1 MRIDETDQAIIA
13 ALQHDGRRAFSQLA
27 KDAKVSEG
35 VVRYR
40 VQRLQKAG
48 ILQIVGVTDPLKIGF
63 DVMAMI
69 GIKVTPGQ
77 LNGVIDHITDIPETS
92 YVASLAGSFDL
103 IVEVICK
110 DTAHF
115 SEMLTN
121 RLLKTPGV
129 ADAQSFL
136 LMGIHKMTYG
146 WGTGQRP
153 WSRNGATTDAEA
165 TRPNATEV

>member
-1 MRIDETDQAIIA
+1 MRIDDIDHTIIA
-13 ALQHDGRRAFSQLA
+13 TLQHDGRRSYSQLA
-27 KDAKVSEG
+27 RDANVSEG

-48 ILQIVGVTDPLKIGF
+48 ALQVVGVTDPLKIGF

-69 GIKVTPGQ
+69 GVKVTPGM
-77 LNGVIDHITDIPETS
+77 LDEVIEEITAIPETS
-92 YVASLAGSFDL
+92 YVASLAGGFDV
-103 IVEVICK
+103 IVEVICE

-115 SEMLTN
+115 SEMLTG
-121 RLLKTPGV
+121 RLLKVPGV

-153 WSRNGATTDAEA
+153 PSRRSAE
-165 TRPNATEV
+165 RPEQADVPEV